1 MLRTPIVKDDHGMRR
16 TMIMRAAR
24 MALAGTLVV
33 LGALACGT
41 SDLEAFVPTQT
52 PTATST
58 YRPTPTFTPAPT
70 VTPTLAPYVPAWP
83 ILKHGDG
90 GLAEVFALQ
99 RLLRYRG
106 RTVIA
111 DGRFGAQT
119 LSAVKDLQTELG
131 EPVDGLVGPV
141 TWSALVEGLRLQ
153 AGDTGEAVKA
163 AQYLLN
169 KFRDPVTI
177 DGDFGPQDM
186 AALTVFEGAVGLQPD
201 GVIDE
206 LTWQALA
213 AFKPSVEPSL
223 SYP

>member
-1 MLRTPIVKDDHGMRR
+1 MRR
-16 TMIMRAAR
+16 FMISRAAGVT
-24 MALAGTLVV
+24 LAGALV
-33 LGALACGT
+33 LLSLLACGE
-41 SDLEAFVPTQT
+41 SDLAAFVPTET

-58 YRPTPTFTPAPT
+58 PAPTATSTPAPT
-70 VTPTLAPYVPAWP
+70 ITPTLAPYVPAWP
-83 ILKHGDG
+83 ILKPGDG

-119 LSAVKDLQTELG
+119 LIAVQDVQIELG
-131 EPVDGLVGPV
+131 EPVDGVVGPV
-141 TWSALVEGLRLQ
+141 TWSALVEGLTLQ

-177 DGDFGPQDM
+177 DGDFGSQDVS
-186 AALTVFEGAVGLQPD
+186 ALEVFEGAVGLQPD
-201 GVIDE
+201 GVIDA